1 MSILDSIPTTDAEQ
15 PQLLLVDDD
24 PDQLRLLVEAL
35 RIMPW
40 RLSLAFDGMRGY
52 ERAVAT
58 MPDLIILDVRMPRLD
73 GFALCRSLK
82 ANPSTAHI
90 PILFLSSATDI
101 DERLTG
107 LRGGAVDYILKPYI
121 PEEVIARVQIHLD
134 LAGKAARHGE
144 AAARAPANV
153 RKESQASAAE
163 PLGHDAVLVRA
174 AQRELLSLRMHNPRV
189 NDIAASL
196 GVSERRLSRAF
207 QKVLGMSLFDYLRQE
222 RMEQAKRLL
231 TQTAL
236 SILAISQEAGFTSAA
251 NFSTAFREHTGM
263 TPSEYRRK
271 GGEA

>member
-1 MSILDSIPTTDAEQ
+1 MHILDSTPVTDAEQ

-52 ERAVAT
+52 ERAVAI

-134 LAGKAARHGE
+134 LAGKAAGRE
-144 AAARAPANV
+144 AATRVPASMQN
-153 RKESQASAAE
+153 ESRTSAAE

-174 AQRELLSLRMHNPRV
+174 AQRELLSLHNAHLG
-189 NDIAASL
+189 NIAASL

-207 QKVLGMSLFDYLRQE
+207 QKVLGMSLFEYLRQE

-231 TQTAL
+231 MQTAL
-236 SILAISQEAGFTSAA
+236 SVLAISQEVGFTSAA

-271 GGEA
+271 SGQA